1 MLFIT
6 NNMQPHIQCDDSLNV
21 DYVLL
26 PGDPERL
33 NRVAKY
39 LDEVEEVVYNREY
52 RTLVGVYEGVKL
64 AVTSTGIG
72 GPSMAIAIEELK
84 NIGVQHFIRIGSAG
98 ALDSNINLGEMLIP
112 YGAVRNDGTGD
123 MYVEKSFPA
132 VAHPDI
138 FSALVEAAQKNTFE
152 YHQGIS
158 RSHDSFYIDNEEEVN
173 NYWSN
178 KGLIGADMETAP
190 LFVIANLRGVKA
202 GSVLNVVNGFQ
213 GDLDESINEYVNLS
227 EVTSEGE
234 KRIIK
239 TALSAIKIIDNKK

>member
-1 MLFIT
+1 
-6 NNMQPHIQCDDSLNV
+6 MQPHIRCDNSLNV
-21 DYVLL
+21 KYALL

-33 NRVAKY
+33 NRVAEY
-39 LDEVEEVVYNREY
+39 LDEVEEVAYNREY
-52 RTLVGVYEGVKL
+52 RTLTGKYKGVGL

-84 NIGVQHFIRIGSAG
+84 NIGIENFIRIGSAG
-98 ALDSNINLGEMLIP
+98 SLNSNINLGEMLIP
-112 YGAVRNDGTGD
+112 YGAVRNDGTGN
-123 MYVEKSFPA
+123 MYVEESYPA
-132 VAHPDI
+132 VAHPEI
-138 FSALVEAAQKNTFE
+138 FSALVQAAKDNDFK

-158 RSHDSFYIDNEEEVN
+158 RSHDSFYIDNEKEIN

-190 LFVIANLRGVKA
+190 LFVLAGLRGVKA
-202 GSVLNVVNGFQ
+202 ASVLNVVNAFQ

-227 EVTSEGE
+227 EVTSKGE

-239 TALSAIKIIDNKK
+239 TALAAIKIIDG